1 MSNDYVAQP
10 LSQHLV
16 LRSDDATEVEA
27 RLAATYSDTKIRVAP
42 IGRDK
47 AFLHELYVAPFGRT
61 MLTSMTFHGSVE
73 ALAPELEQT
82 YDFSFIQRGSGEATI
97 GRDSFEVNPTSGAV
111 LSPQRPF
118 SIRSE
123 GYCNLNFS
131 IPRPVMAGQLQALIG
146 HELSE
151 PLEFDAA
158 IDLRDEKLASL
169 HRMVRF
175 VAAEIEYPETTIMNP
190 LVCERYCEALITGF
204 LLNQPHNYSQ
214 LLNGKTVAAEPQ
226 YVLKVEEYLR
236 ANCHQAITTSQLASF
251 AGVSVSALYA
261 GFKRHRSYTPIEF
274 LKEVRLRHV
283 RDDLLTGVP
292 GTTVKEVAARWGFNH
307 FGRLSGQYGRLFG
320 ELPSETLRNS
330 LPKSA
335 GG

>member
-16 LRSDDATEVEA
+16 LRSEDATEVEA
-27 RLAATYSDTKIRVAP
+27 RLAATYNDTNIRIQP

-61 MLTSMTFHGSVE
+61 MLTSMTFHGSFE
-73 ALAPELEQT
+73 AKAPELEQT

-97 GRDSFEVNPTSGAV
+97 GRDSFDVDSTSGAV

-118 SIRSE
+118 RIRSE
-123 GYCNLNFS
+123 GYCNLNYS
-131 IPRPVMAGQLQALIG
+131 IPQPMMAGQLQALIG
-146 HELSE
+146 QELSE

-158 IDLRDEKLASL
+158 IDLRNEKLASL
-169 HRMVRF
+169 CRMVRF
-175 VAAEIEYPETTIMNP
+175 VAAEIEYPESSIMNP
-190 LVCERYCEALITGF
+190 LVCERYSEALITGF
-204 LLNQPHNYSQ
+204 LLDQPHNYSE
-214 LLNGKTVAAEPQ
+214 LLSRKTVAAEPQ

-236 ANCHQAITTSQLASF
+236 ANCHQAITTSQLASIV
-251 AGVSVSALYA
+251 GVSVSALYA

-283 RDDLLTGVP
+283 RDDLLAGIP
-292 GTTVKEVAARWGFNH
+292 GTTVKEVATRWGFNH
-307 FGRLSGQYGRLFG
+307 LGRFSGQYGRLFG